1 MENVKK
7 NAKKWCCIAIIA
19 MLISMIGASYIQTN
33 GGKVTVKEV
42 KWETTQG
49 FEMSGLL
56 FIPDSA
62 TAENKAPAIVTSHG
76 MYNNKEMQDANFVE
90 LARRGYV
97 VLAQDM
103 PSHGNSGNVS
113 DIGTITTGLYESVKY
128 LVTLNCVDTEQIGI
142 TGHSLGG
149 MSSNVAISLDNMAEK
164 PLISAVLL
172 NCADATY
179 KDADGNYTDV
189 YGTRAA
195 GIVAAQYDEFF
206 MVDTD
211 ADGNETSPRD
221 YVQNKNAQSFL
232 YGGTDPSGKEI
243 RQADTIYENDVDGTQ
258 AVRVIYNPA
267 ITHPWSHFSKRATT
281 GVIDFFQNVFKAPN
295 PINADNQV
303 WQYKEAFNLLGLIA
317 VGMFAVSLA
326 VLLVFTKPFEELR
339 ANEPVQP
346 VKADKKT
353 TGWFFGS
360 LIAGALFGTIAYL
373 PIMMNAKTFTVFKDP
388 WAQSESWGIG
398 LWACAC
404 GLFAILS
411 MVVSYY
417 CNGKKNGVDLKAL
430 GVVMPV
436 KKLVK
441 TIVLALIVVCAV
453 FGCVFFADYFFKT
466 DFRIWTLAL
475 KAFEKDKIAICLFPY
490 LPLILVYYIANS
502 VAVNSF
508 NYNDIGKKKWV
519 NTAIIAVF
527 SALPAVILLL
537 IQYVKF
543 FNTGFMTWPESN
555 MQIVWLFPF
564 LVVLPAAVVISRKI
578 YRATRN
584 PYIAGIINGVIVA
597 IMTCSNTLTWK

>member
-1 MENVKK
+1 M
-7 NAKKWCCIAIIA
+7 
-19 MLISMIGASYIQTN
+19 
-33 GGKVTVKEV
+33 
-42 KWETTQG
+42 
-49 FEMSGLL
+49 
-56 FIPDSA
+56 
-62 TAENKAPAIVTSHG
+62 
-76 MYNNKEMQDANFVE
+76 
-90 LARRGYV
+90 
-97 VLAQDM
+97 
-103 PSHGNSGNVS
+103 
-113 DIGTITTGLYESVKY
+113 
-128 LVTLNCVDTEQIGI
+128 
-142 TGHSLGG
+142 
-149 MSSNVAISLDNMAEK
+149 
-164 PLISAVLL
+164 
-172 NCADATY
+172 
-179 KDADGNYTDV
+179 
-189 YGTRAA
+189 
-195 GIVAAQYDEFF
+195 
-206 MVDTD
+206 
-211 ADGNETSPRD
+211 
-221 YVQNKNAQSFL
+221 
-232 YGGTDPSGKEI
+232 
-243 RQADTIYENDVDGTQ
+243 
-258 AVRVIYNPA
+258 
-267 ITHPWSHFSKRATT
+267 
-281 GVIDFFQNVFKAPN
+281 IDFFQNVFKAPN

-339 ANEPVQP
+339 INEPAEP
-346 VKADKKT
+346 AKADKKT

-360 LIAGALFGTIAYL
+360 LIAGALFGTIVYL